1 MVNVYVEGGGDTNSL
16 RAECRR
22 GFAEFLK
29 KAGLTGTMPRIIAC
43 GSRRDAYN
51 SFCIAIRQRTPAM
64 LLVDSEEPVIAVA
77 QQNADP
83 NQWQPWLHLRQ
94 RQGDGWE
101 KPAGSDDQ
109 QCHLMTQCMESWL
122 IADSITLASF
132 FGQGFR
138 TSLLP
143 QGNVERIAKRQ
154 VYDMLENATRSTTK
168 GRYGKGAHSFTLLAL
183 IDPAKVQQ
191 ASPWAQR
198 FITQL
203 RSRMSS

>member
-1 MVNVYVEGGGDTNSL
+1 MNVYVEGGGDANSL
-16 RAECRR
+16 RAECRK
-22 GFAEFLK
+22 GFTEFLK
-29 KAGLTGTMPRIIAC
+29 KAGLAGTMPRIIAC

-51 SFCIAIRQRTPAM
+51 SFCIAILQGTPAM
-64 LLVDSEEPVIAVA
+64 LLVDSEEPVTAVA
-77 QQNADP
+77 QQHADP
-83 NQWQPWLHLRQ
+83 KQWQPWLHLRQ

-122 IADSITLASF
+122 IADSAVLTAF

-138 TSLLP
+138 TNLLP
-143 QGNVERIAKRQ
+143 QGDVERIAKQQ
-154 VYDMLENATRSTTK
+154 VYDLLENATRSTTK

-191 ASPWAQR
+191 ASPWAHR
-198 FITQL
+198 FIAQL
-203 RSRMSS
+203 KHMSS

>member
-1 MVNVYVEGGGDTNSL
+1 MNVYVEGGGDTSSL

-29 KAGLTGTMPRIIAC
+29 KAGLAGSMPRIIAC

-51 SFCIAIRQRTPAM
+51 SFCTAISQGTPAM
-64 LLVDSEEPVIAVA
+64 LLVDSEDPVTAAA

-101 KPAGSDDQ
+101 KPTGSDDQ

-138 TSLLP
+138 TTLLP
-143 QGNVERIAKRQ
+143 QGNVERIAKQQ
-154 VYDMLENATRSTTK
+154 VYDMLENATRNTTK

-183 IDPAKVQQ
+183 VDPAKVQQ

-203 RSRMSS
+203 HAHMSS